1 MFIKAMYN
9 GNDVLLNTDYI
20 VDIWDYND
28 LYAEAYVLD
37 DERCAYKIPKV
48 ELERFL
54 KEEDDE
60 HDTERD

>member
-1 MFIKAMYN
+1 MFIEAMYN

-20 VDIWDYND
+20 VDIWNYND

-37 DERCAYKIPKV
+37 DERRAYKIPKV

-54 KEEDDE
+54 KEEE
-60 HDTERD
+60 